1 MSSRKKIFILFFLT
15 VSLFLISCRNSNRF
29 QIDTRKNGIKVHIQ
43 RFDKDLITIDTT
55 HTNTEIK
62 KIYQDYPDFFP
73 VFVSEILEV
82 DPSDTD
88 SVSLLIRNFLSD
100 TTFAKVNSDVLEKF
114 SDVSAIE
121 NQLSGAFTYIHHYFP
136 DIRLP
141 QIYFFVSGFN
151 RSIIIHSPF
160 IAIGSDLYL
169 GADYPVY
176 NQITYEYLTY
186 AMRPEN
192 IAPDIVSALLFSAF
206 PMNSSENRL
215 LDNMLYRGKIMYL
228 LSVFMSEEKPEI
240 LMGYTPQQWE
250 WCKRYEREIWAEMI
264 DKKSLFSTDFPVMD
278 AYLNEAPF
286 TAPVSQKSP
295 GRVGTWIG
303 WQIVKSYMEK
313 NREVSLQQLVKEN
326 NYLQLLEKSDYR
338 P

>member
-1 MSSRKKIFILFFLT
+1 MT

-55 HTNTEIK
+55 HTNAEIK
-62 KIYQDYPDFFP
+62 KNYRNYPDFFP

-88 SVSLLIRNFLSD
+88 SVSLLVHNFLSD
-100 TTFAKVNSDVLEKF
+100 TTFAKVNRDVLEKF

-176 NQITYEYLTY
+176 KQITYEYLTY
-186 AMRPEN
+186 TMRPEN
-192 IAPDIVSALLFSAF
+192 IAPDVVSALLFSAF

-228 LSVFMSEEKPEI
+228 LSVFMPDEKPEV

-250 WCKRYEREIWAEMI
+250 WCERYEREIWAEMI
-264 DKKSLFSTDFPVMD
+264 DKKSLFSTDFREMD

-286 TAPVSQKSP
+286 TAPVSQESP

-303 WQIVKSYMEK
+303 WQIVKSYMDK
-313 NREVSLQQLVKEN
+313 NREVSLQQLVNEN
-326 NYLQLLEKSDYR
+326 NYQQLLEKSDYR

>member
-1 MSSRKKIFILFFLT
+1 MTSRRKIFIFIILS

-29 QIDTRKNGIKVHIQ
+29 HIDTQKNGIKVHIH
-43 RFDKDLITIDTT
+43 RFDKDLINIDTA
-55 HTNTEIK
+55 HTDTEIK
-62 KIYQDYPDFFP
+62 KMYGKYPDFFP
-73 VFVSEILEV
+73 VFISEILDV
-82 DPSDTD
+82 APSDTD
-88 SVSLLIRNFLSD
+88 SVSLFIHNFLSD
-100 TTFAKVNSDVLEKF
+100 TTFAKVNREVLKKF

-121 NQLSGAFTYIHHYFP
+121 HQLSDAFTYIHYYFP
-136 DIRLP
+136 EIRLP
-141 QIYFFVSGFN
+141 EIYFFVSGFN

-176 NQITYEYLTY
+176 KQITYEYLTY

-228 LSVFMSEEKPEI
+228 LSVFMPEEKPEI

-264 DKKSLFSTDFPVMD
+264 DKKSLFSTDFRVMD